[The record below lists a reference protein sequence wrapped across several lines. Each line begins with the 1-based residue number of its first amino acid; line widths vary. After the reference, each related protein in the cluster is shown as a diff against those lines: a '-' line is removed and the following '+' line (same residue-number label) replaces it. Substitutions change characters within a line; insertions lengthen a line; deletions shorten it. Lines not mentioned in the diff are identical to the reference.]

1 MATKR
6 DSKGQRYREVR
17 MSDQEQV
24 RITYIEH
31 SEWAHGP
38 VLRIQKRNFKG
49 KLVPGPEVPVD
60 ATVQLLGA
68 MAELVN
74 ESKVEP

>member
-17 MSDQEQV
+17 MSDDEQV
-24 RITYIEH
+24 RITYVEH

-38 VLRIQKRNFKG
+38 VLRIQKRNYKG
-49 KLVPGPEVPVD
+49 KLVPGP
-60 ATVQLLGA
+60 
-68 MAELVN
+68 
-74 ESKVEP
+74 